1 MKSNISLKSKL
12 MNFQVALVA
21 AFTYASLSAYGYK
34 DGDWLHRATAGATG
48 IFVRVIA
55 VGGVNKLYAFIAS
68 YTDTL
73 HFVPATL
80 LKSTD
85 YKTNY
90 FTTGFGMPTDF
101 VTNVFEES
109 VPAGYTIDADRKV
122 TAISVGVAP
131 TANDIPQQ
139 TLATQ
144 IPTSGDMRVP
154 TTAGVVVF
162 NGFSNATTALAG
174 KTKVALAG
182 EVPTSIV
189 KVGSNDTPEAEK
201 NWWQKLSSG
210 WKTAIYIGGAVIV
223 VILILKFLPRPN

>member
-1 MKSNISLKSKL
+1 MS
-12 MNFQVALVA
+12 FQVALVA
-21 AFTYASLSAYGYK
+21 AFTYSALSAYGYK

-55 VGGVNKLYAFIAS
+55 VSGVNKLYAFIAS

-73 HFVPATL
+73 HFVPASL

-85 YKTNY
+85 YKNNY

-101 VTNVFEES
+101 VTNVFEETA
-109 VPAGYTIDADRKV
+109 PTGYTLDADRKV
-122 TAISVGVAP
+122 TQISGTVP

-144 IPTSGDMRVP
+144 IPNAGDMRVP

-162 NGFSNATTALAG
+162 NGYSNAATALTG
-174 KTKVALAG
+174 KSKVALAG

-189 KVGSNDTPEAEK
+189 KVGSNDTPEDQK

-223 VILILKFLPRPN
+223 IILILKFLPRPN

>member
-1 MKSNISLKSKL
+1 M
-12 MNFQVALVA
+12 
-21 AFTYASLSAYGYK
+21 
-34 DGDWLHRATAGATG
+34 
-48 IFVRVIA
+48 RVIA
-55 VGGVNKLYAFIAS
+55 VSGVNKLYAFIAS

-73 HFVPATL
+73 HFVPASL

-85 YKTNY
+85 YKNNY
-90 FTTGFGMPTDF
+90 FTTGFGIPTDF
-101 VTNVFEES
+101 VTNVFEETA
-109 VPAGYTIDADRKV
+109 PTGYTLDADRKV

-131 TANDIPQQ
+131 TANDIPLQ

-144 IPTSGDMRVP
+144 IPTAGDMRIP

-162 NGFSNATTALAG
+162 NGFSNAATSLTG

-189 KVGSNDTPEAEK
+189 KVGANDTPETEK
-201 NWWQKLSSG
+201 TWWQKLSSG

-223 VILILKFLPRPN
+223 IILILKFLPRPN